1 MSLDSQISLAIIEL
15 NKEIYQDGDTPQ
27 NGSDALLEMI
37 SVIKETISS
46 KKYTLSDKLT
56 YLTNRQSLLNNFQA
70 NLDAIVESTQ
80 LQQKYEI
87 FRRNSEKISS
97 ISGSMD
103 NVNSKINIHMKEI
116 MRKIRDYR
124 REYDEIS
131 YRITKINE
139 NLTWYKSANEELEE
153 LENLLQE

>member
-1 MSLDSQISLAIIEL
+1 MALDNQISLAIVEL
-15 NKEIYQDGDTPQ
+15 NKEIYQDGDTPKK
-27 NGSDALLEMI
+27 GSDALLEMI
-37 SVIKETISS
+37 SIIKETISS
-46 KKYTLSDKLT
+46 KKYTLSDKLN
-56 YLTNRQSLLNNFQA
+56 YLTDRQSLLNNFQD
-70 NLDAIVESTQ
+70 NLDAILESTQ

-87 FRRNSEKISS
+87 FRRNSQKISS

-103 NVNSKINIHMKEI
+103 NVNSKINVHMQEI

-139 NLTWYKSANEELEE
+139 NLSWYKTAKVELEE